1 MSKGLEALNSLKYM
15 ACIEAGFN
23 SKLITYAE
31 EMEHNEM
38 VEEKYNI
45 IEKELKA
52 LEMLKKKK
60 VNIFHIWVFD
70 DYEQYK
76 AHYPFSEYNAKKD
89 MLTFE
94 EFNFLKEGLEE

>member
-1 MSKGLEALNSLKYM
+1 MSKGLKALDDLRFDVSMAQYINYLEANKE
-15 ACIEAGFN
+15 CD
-23 SKLITYAE
+23 
-31 EMEHNEM
+31 
-38 VEEKYNI
+38 I
-45 IEKELKA
+45 IEKELKV

-94 EFNFLKEGLEE
+94 EFELLKEVLEE